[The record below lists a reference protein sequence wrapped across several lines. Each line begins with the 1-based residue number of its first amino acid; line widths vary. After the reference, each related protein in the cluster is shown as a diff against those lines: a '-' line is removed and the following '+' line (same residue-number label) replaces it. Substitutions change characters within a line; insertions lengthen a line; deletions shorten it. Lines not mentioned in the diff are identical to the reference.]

1 MALPALAESASNPLS
16 LGQMS
21 FKIRT
26 ARMANAQEFQDR
38 LLSLGLARVSEAA
51 ALASARLIG
60 RGDEKAADQAAVN
73 AMRDQLNLLDIAGV
87 VVIGEGE
94 RDEAPMLFIGEE
106 VGTGNGPAVDIALDP
121 LEGTTLTAKDMPNAL
136 TVIAMAPRGT
146 MLHAPDVYMEKLAIG
161 PGFAPDT
168 VTLAMTPSQRVAAL
182 ASAKGCRA
190 GDITVCIL
198 ERPRHEDLIDEV
210 RATGAAIRL
219 ITDGDVAGVIHCAEA
234 DITGIDMYMGSGGAP
249 EGVLAAAALK
259 CMGGQ
264 IYGQLIFRND
274 DERARARKAGI
285 EDFNRIYTRDDMVTA
300 DVIFAATGVTSGSIL
315 AGIKR
320 EPGWVTT
327 ETLLMRS
334 KTGSVR
340 HMTYRSPVK

>member
-1 MALPALAESASNPLS
+1 MADA
-16 LGQMS
+16 
-21 FKIRT
+21 KD
-26 ARMANAQEFQDR
+26 FQDR

-51 ALASARLIG
+51 ALASARLVG

-94 RDEAPMLFIGEE
+94 RDEAPMLYIGEE

-146 MLHAPDVYMEKLAIG
+146 LLHAPDVYMEKLAIG
-161 PGFAPDT
+161 PGYAVDT
-168 VTLAMTPSQRVAAL
+168 VTLDMSPAERVRAL
-182 ASAKGCRA
+182 AKAKGCA
-190 GDITVCIL
+190 PEDITVCIL
-198 ERPRHEDLIDEV
+198 ERPRHEAMIAEV
-210 RATGAAIRL
+210 RSTGAAIRL
-219 ITDGDVAGVIHCAEA
+219 ITDGDVAGVIHCAES

-249 EGVLAAAALK
+249 EGVLAASALK

-264 IYGQLIFRND
+264 IYGKLLFRND
-274 DERARARKAGI
+274 DEKARAKKAGI
-285 EDFNRIYTRDDMVTA
+285 TDLNRVYTRDEMVTA
-300 DVIFAATGVTSGSIL
+300 DVIFAATGVTTGSIL
-315 AGIKR
+315 SGIKR

-340 HMTYRSPVK
+340 RMSYRSPVK

>member
-1 MALPALAESASNPLS
+1 MP
-16 LGQMS
+16 
-21 FKIRT
+21 F
-26 ARMANAQEFQDR
+26 MANAQDFQDR

-51 ALASARLIG
+51 ALASAKLVG

-94 RDEAPMLFIGEE
+94 RDEAPMLYIGEE
-106 VGTGNGPAVDIALDP
+106 VGTGKGPAVDIALDP

-146 MLHAPDVYMEKLAIG
+146 LLHAPDVYMEKLAIG
-161 PGFAPDT
+161 PGFAVDT
-168 VTLAMTPSQRVAAL
+168 VTLDMSPAERVRAL
-182 ASAKGCRA
+182 ARAKGCA
-190 GDITVCIL
+190 PDDITVCIL
-198 ERPRHEDLIDEV
+198 ERPRHEAMIEEV
-210 RATGAAIRL
+210 RSTGAAIRL
-219 ITDGDVAGVIHCAEA
+219 ITDGDVAGVIHCAESE
-234 DITGIDMYMGSGGAP
+234 ITGIDMYMGSGGAP
-249 EGVLAAAALK
+249 EGVLAASALK

-264 IYGQLIFRND
+264 IYGKLLFRND
-274 DERARARKAGI
+274 DERKRAAKAGI
-285 EDFNRIYTRDDMVTA
+285 TDLNRVYTRDEMVTA

-315 AGIKR
+315 TGIKR
-320 EPGWVTT
+320 EPGWMTT

-340 HMTYRSPVK
+340 RMTYRSPVK

>member
-1 MALPALAESASNPLS
+1 MALS
-16 LGQMS
+16 QD
-21 FKIRT
+21 
-26 ARMANAQEFQDR
+26 FQDR

-51 ALASARLIG
+51 ALASAKLIG

-94 RDEAPMLFIGEE
+94 RDEAPMLYIGEK
-106 VGTGNGPAVDIALDP
+106 VGTGLGPEVDIALDP

-161 PGFAPDT
+161 PGYTVDT
-168 VTLAMTPSQRVAAL
+168 VTLDMEPAERVRAL
-182 ASAKGCRA
+182 ARAKGVDA
-190 GDITVCIL
+190 SDITVCIL
-198 ERPRHEDLIDEV
+198 ERPRHEDLIAQV

-219 ITDGDVAGVIHCAEA
+219 ITDGDVAGVIHCAEPEL
-234 DITGIDMYMGSGGAP
+234 TGIDIYMGSGGAP

-264 IYGQLIFRND
+264 IYAKLLFRND
-274 DERARARKAGI
+274 DERERARRAGI
-285 EDFNRIYTRDDMVTA
+285 KDFDRIYLRDELVTA
-300 DVIFAATGVTSGSIL
+300 DVIFAATGVTQGSIL
-315 AGIKR
+315 DGIKSD
-320 EPGWVTT
+320 GLYLTS

-334 KTGSVR
+334 KTGSMR
-340 HMTYRSPVK
+340 RMSYRVPIDHKLK

>member
-1 MALPALAESASNPLS
+1 MAD
-16 LGQMS
+16 
-21 FKIRT
+21 K
-26 ARMANAQEFQDR
+26 QEFEDR

-51 ALASARLIG
+51 ALASAQLIG

-94 RDEAPMLFIGEE
+94 RDEAPMLYIGEQ

-161 PGFAPDT
+161 PGYKPGT
-168 VTLAMTPSQRVAAL
+168 VTMTMSPSERVSAL
-182 ASAKGCRA
+182 AAAKGCSTE
-190 GDITVCIL
+190 DITVCVL
-198 ERPRHEDLIDEV
+198 ERPRHEEMIKEI
-210 RATGAAIRL
+210 RSTGASIRL
-219 ITDGDVAGVIHCAEA
+219 ITDGDVAGVMHCAEPEV
-234 DITGIDMYMGSGGAP
+234 TGIDMYMGSGGAP

-259 CMGGQ
+259 CMGGHFF
-264 IYGQLIFRND
+264 GKLLFRNE
-274 DERARARKAGI
+274 DERGRARKAGI
-285 EDFNRIYTRDDMVTA
+285 TNFDRVYTRDDLVRG
-300 DVIFAATGVTSGSIL
+300 DVIFAATGVTSGSLL

-320 EPGWVTT
+320 EPGIVTT
-327 ETLLMRS
+327 ETILMRS

-340 HMTYRSPVK
+340 RMTYRSPVK